1 MCYGKSQI
9 VVLITK
15 HINMNKSIH
24 DKIAH
29 QQLRLSL
36 LIVENII
43 KKTKEHSDKN
53 IGSRNQNTLTANEAQ
68 LKTK

>member
-1 MCYGKSQI
+1 MSNAILFRCYGKSQI

-24 DKIAH
+24 DKIDH
-29 QQLRLSL
+29 QQLRLPL

-53 IGSRNQNTLTANEAQ
+53 IG
-68 LKTK
+68 

>member
-1 MCYGKSQI
+1 MYQFMSNAIQSICYGKLQI
-9 VVLITK
+9 VVIITK

-24 DKIAH
+24 DKISH
-29 QQLRLSL
+29 QELRLSL

-53 IGSRNQNTLTANEAQ
+53 IGSGI
-68 LKTK
+68 

>member
-1 MCYGKSQI
+1 MSNALLSICYGKLQI
-9 VVLITK
+9 AVLITK

-24 DKIAH
+24 DNIAH
-29 QQLRLSL
+29 QQLRLLL

-53 IGSRNQNTLTANEAQ
+53 IGSGI
-68 LKTK
+68 